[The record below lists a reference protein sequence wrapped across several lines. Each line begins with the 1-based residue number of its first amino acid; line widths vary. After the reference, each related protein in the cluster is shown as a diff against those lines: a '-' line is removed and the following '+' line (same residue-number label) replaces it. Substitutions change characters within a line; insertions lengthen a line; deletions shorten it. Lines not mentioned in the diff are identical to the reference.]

1 MRLRSVWVSAYK
13 NLEDFT
19 LKFDGDAFVDVFVGR
34 NGSGKS
40 NFLEALVLI
49 FDHLIDFGP
58 RAVNPGFDYEI
69 VLQRDGDASTIRW
82 QAGRLSVDGRTR
94 RLRGNIKLPE
104 NVLVYYSGQN
114 GSIADLVARYEA
126 RFRRS
131 LRGANIANSPAF
143 IGIGPPYRKLL
154 ILLLLLLPEDRPAR
168 VLLCK
173 KLGILGIGRTVHL
186 TLSRPIVAK
195 RKAYDHFNPEDLFWG
210 LQGITR
216 QFLDDLVATIRDG
229 ATPGALHVR
238 NTDLYHLPI
247 DVALFRQVFEGR
259 MGHELFSLFN
269 TLKILGMLQDI
280 ALNVSL
286 QGLEISDLS
295 LFSDGQFQS
304 VYLFAIAELFKER
317 DCITLLDEPDAFL
330 HPEWQYEFLKQT
342 QDISDRED
350 PPNHILM
357 TSHSAAT
364 LISSIGGRI
373 RYFDVKE
380 GKSRCYSVPKRVA
393 IEKLSNQLM
402 RYSETE
408 QILSIINAIG
418 IEKKPV
424 FFTEGSVDPIIIKE
438 AWYKLYEAEIPF
450 IPFYAFSCSY
460 LRQLM
465 RDDRIFREMGNK
477 PVFGLFDFDQAYNEW
492 NGLKGETIFHDL
504 SQGRCKKISDRNAY
518 AFLMPVPPNEAI
530 RRQVLKDPRGDSHF
544 GGDSQCEIEHLFY
557 GDPRTADFFTEE
569 ATPGGGTKIVF
580 EADGRKEAFAREI
593 IPHLDKSYFEV
604 FRPLFQRV
612 TRIIEGKTPS

>member
-34 NGSGKS
+34 NGWGKS
-40 NFLEALVLI
+40 NFLDALVLI

-58 RAVNPGFDYEI
+58 RTVDPGFDYEI
-69 VLQRDGDASTIRW
+69 VLQRDGNASTIRW
-82 QAGRLSVDGRTR
+82 EAGKLSVDGRTG
-94 RLRGNIKLPE
+94 RLRGNMELPE

-114 GSIADLVARYEA
+114 GNVADLVARYEA

-131 LRGANIANSPAF
+131 LRGANIAKSPAF

-168 VLLCK
+168 RLLCE
-173 KLGILGIGRTVHL
+173 KLGILGIGGTVHL
-186 TLSRPIVAK
+186 TLSRPIVAR
-195 RKAYDHFNPEDLFWG
+195 RKTYDHVDPADLFWG
-210 LQGITR
+210 LEGITR
-216 QFLDDLVATIRDG
+216 TFLNEIVGNIEG
-229 ATPGALHVR
+229 GVTPGTLHDR
-238 NTDLYHLPI
+238 KTDRYHVPI
-247 DVALFRQVFEGR
+247 NVGLFRQAFEGR
-259 MGHELFSLFN
+259 SGHELFSLFN
-269 TLKILGMLQDI
+269 TLKILSMLHDI
-280 ALNVSL
+280 ALSVSL

-295 LFSDGQFQS
+295 LFSDGQFQT

-364 LISSIGGRI
+364 LISSIGGKI

-380 GKSRCYSVPKRVA
+380 GKSNCYPVPKRVA

-438 AWYKLYEAEIPF
+438 AWYKLYDTEIPF

-460 LRQLM
+460 LSQLM

-492 NGLKGETIFHDL
+492 NGLQGETICNDL
-504 SQGRCKKISDRNAY
+504 SKGMCKQIKDRNAY
-518 AFLMPVPPNEAI
+518 AFLMPVPLNKAI
-530 RRQVLKDPRGDSHF
+530 RSQVIKDACVGIHF
-544 GGDSQCEIEHLFY
+544 EGASQCEIEHLFY
-557 GDPRTADFFTEE
+557 GDPRTAEFFTEE
-569 ATPGGGTKIVF
+569 AAPSGGIKIVF
-580 EADGRKEAFAREI
+580 KADGRKEAFAREI
-593 IPHLDKSYFEV
+593 IPRLDKSYFEV
-604 FRPLFQRV
+604 FRPLFEQV
-612 TRIIEGKTPS
+612 TRAIEGKTPS